1 MDWWQ
6 EKDMM
11 ERYLTSRSFIKN
23 SYAELLLYYY
33 KIGLGKVSEIAGAVI
48 TDDLIDTIERRYK
61 QLGGDPVILR
71 LRNYRPSIN
80 GELKKKE
87 PKR

>member
-1 MDWWQ
+1 MI
-6 EKDMM
+6 EGH
-11 ERYLTSRSFIKN
+11 LTSRSFIKN
-23 SYAELLLYYY
+23 SYAQLLLYYY
-33 KIGLGKVSEIAGAVI
+33 KKGVGEVSEIAGATI
-48 TDDLIDTIERRYK
+48 TDNMIDTIERRYK
-61 QLGGDPVILR
+61 QLGGDPVILK